1 LRTGYIDYNGKNKPK
16 NTIHILELKKSFIGH
31 MLEFPN
37 ITLTSFLI
45 AFVIAFALSIVQH
58 NYTSALG
65 CFLTI
70 ATILP
75 IKYMVWKRQPAENK
89 KQKVI
94 VIKRK

>member
-1 LRTGYIDYNGKNKPK
+1 
-16 NTIHILELKKSFIGH
+16 

-45 AFVIAFALSIVQH
+45 AFFIAFALSIVQK
-58 NYTSALG
+58 NYASALG

-70 ATILP
+70 AAILP
-75 IKYMVWKRQPAENK
+75 IKYMAWKRQPVQENK